1 MLDSVCTLL
10 VLRCT
15 KRAVQYRCMLH
26 YRDGLYPTTDIG
38 TPSPRAL
45 SKSTLRLSTVCQKR
59 LGIYVSVLM
68 CGCVVMGL
76 WLVTTTVKEA
86 VTRGPGLSLISSYF
100 AYTSG
105 TFMMAAVILFVY
117 APAQLLVCSKY
128 RQPSPYHPMLST
140 VLVLLTP
147 GLSWPPTTRRGLSPS
162 HRAP

>member
-26 YRDGLYPTTDIG
+26 YEMDFIPQTLELRH
-38 TPSPRAL
+38 RVL
-45 SKSTLRLSTVCQKR
+45 SVKAHCACRLCQKR
-59 LGIYVSVLM
+59 LGIHVSVLM
-68 CGCVVMGL
+68 CGWVVMGL
-76 WLVTTTVKEA
+76 WLVTTTVKDA

-100 AYTSG
+100 ACTSG
-105 TFMMAAVILFVY
+105 TFMMAAVILFAR

-128 RQPSPYHPMLST
+128 RQPSPYHPMLSAG
-140 VLVLLTP
+140 LVLLTP
-147 GLSWPPTTRRGLSPS
+147 GLSWPPTTLSGLSPS